1 MSSLL
6 KHAEDPDVVRGNG
19 RGRLS
24 FNRAHIDGVPFRG
37 PQALLREDEWD
48 EYTETVNDG
57 YVSLFDLANP
67 EHHKKLQQIF
77 DAAANNWYKVHR
89 MTEQFVPQPDGTL
102 KVYVYCVW
110 VEPHKELAK
119 HRMPVGALQETS
131 RL

>member
-6 KHAEDPDVVRGNG
+6 KYSESPGMVEGNG

-24 FNRAHIDGVPFRG
+24 FNRGHIDGMPFRG
-37 PQALLREDEWD
+37 PQAFLREDEFD

-57 YVSLFDLANP
+57 YVFLFDMANDV
-67 EHHKKLQQIF
+67 HHKKLQQII
-77 DAAANNWYKVHR
+77 DASANNWYKIHR
-89 MTEQFVPQPDGTL
+89 MTEQFVPQPDGTI

-110 VEPHKELAK
+110 VEPHKELAR
-119 HRMPVGALQETS
+119 HRMPPGMLQETR

>member
-6 KHAEDPDVVRGNG
+6 KYAEDPDVVRGNG

-24 FNRAHIDGVPFRG
+24 FNRAHIDGAPYRG
-37 PQALLREDEWD
+37 PSVPLREDEWD

-57 YVSLFDLANP
+57 YVFLFDLSVP
-67 EHHKKLQQIF
+67 EHHKKLQQII
-77 DAAANNWYKVHR
+77 DAASNGWYHVYR
-89 MTEQFVPQPDGTL
+89 MTEQFVPQPDGGL

-110 VEPHKELAK
+110 KEPHKELAR
-119 HRMPVGALQETS
+119 HRMPLGMLGETR